1 MANKIS
7 LRTVKERQEAGL
19 TQSHWDGLKTVP
31 EKTVG
36 QSHRTVGR
44 SLELIVEFVA
54 DNPCVTRGQI
64 ATHLKRKNT
73 PHLRSLIEHLV
84 DVGLLEKST
93 EAHSGVAGFQ
103 YVYRLAE

>member
-1 MANKIS
+1 MRKIS

-19 TQSHWDGLKTVP
+19 TQNHWDGLKTVP
-31 EKTVG
+31 VTSQG
-36 QSHRTVGR
+36 QSHRAVGR
-44 SLELIVEFVA
+44 SLEIIVEFVA

-64 ATHLKRKNT
+64 ATHMKRKNT

-84 DVGLLEKST
+84 EVGILEKSS